1 MTTLLKRTEKPTIL
15 VGKIFPA
22 TVLGLNHLPT
32 RWPLTI
38 VVNEEGGFALEVDGA
53 SRLGSKCETGAL
65 VLATVIASEFSAV
78 GIDRD
83 RGCFVCGRGKIFPPL

>member
-1 MTTLLKRTEKPTIL
+1 MVVIILSFPFLLLALP
-15 VGKIFPA
+15 
-22 TVLGLNHLPT
+22 GLNHLPS

-65 VLATVIASEFSAV
+65 VLATVIASEFSTV
-78 GIDRD
+78 GIDRN
-83 RGCFVCGRGKIFPPL
+83 RGCFVCGRGKLFPATVGKLAFY

>member
-1 MTTLLKRTEKPTIL
+1 VLVVILSCSSVQPPSCPT
-15 VGKIFPA
+15 
-22 TVLGLNHLPT
+22 GLNHLPP

-65 VLATVIASEFSAV
+65 VLATVIASEFSASV
-78 GIDRD
+78 RH
-83 RGCFVCGRGKIFPPL
+83 